1 VWKNLSRALDSHH
14 PNHLPTDKPD
24 SSQIQTETA
33 VATKMPSSSTIP
45 EISQNVSAAVHN
57 SPLAKSSSSSYNSSS
72 VATVT
77 AALKEWAVVC
87 KALEEGRQVLL
98 LRKGGIME
106 YREGFQVKHNSF
118 MLYPTFEHQLKE
130 SIQSDYAG
138 KLDMILQ
145 EQRADNKITVTSYAR
160 ALAVKQIDDS
170 SLLSK
175 LQKYHI
181 WNEQYVNVRMNYN
194 PRKPIQVVLLRVY
207 KLENP
212 IEAEVRPE
220 WLGCKSWLHIQTFP
234 SQLHSGYKHITFDE
248 RPVLDDL
255 KFDKIATEIE
265 EILTQ

>member
-1 VWKNLSRALDSHH
+1 MWKNLSRALDNHH
-14 PNHLPTDKPD
+14 PNHAPTDKPD

-33 VATKMPSSSTIP
+33 VATRMPSSSTIP
-45 EISQNVSAAVHN
+45 EIGQNVSAAVHN
-57 SPLAKSSSSSYNSSS
+57 SALAKSSGSRYNSN
-72 VATVT
+72 TVT

-130 SIQSDYAG
+130 AIQSDYARR
-138 KLDMILQ
+138 LDMILQ
-145 EQRADNKITVTSYAR
+145 EQRADNKITITSYAR

-175 LQKYHI
+175 LKKYHI

-194 PRKPIQVVLLRVY
+194 PKKPIQVVLLRVY

-220 WLGCKSWLHIQTFP
+220 WLGCKSWLDIQTFP
-234 SQLHSGYKHITFDE
+234 SQLHPGYRHTTFDE

-255 KFDKIATEIE
+255 KFNKIATEIE

>member
-1 VWKNLSRALDSHH
+1 LDSHH
-14 PNHLPTDKPD
+14 PNHVPTDKPD
-24 SSQIQTETA
+24 SSQIQMETA

-45 EISQNVSAAVHN
+45 EIGQNVSAAVHN
-57 SPLAKSSSSSYNSSS
+57 SALAKSSSSRYNSNG

-130 SIQSDYAG
+130 SIQSDYAR

-145 EQRADNKITVTSYAR
+145 EQRADNKITITSYAR

-194 PRKPIQVVLLRVY
+194 PKKPIQAVLLRVY

-234 SQLHSGYKHITFDE
+234 SQLHSGYNHITFDE

-265 EILTQ
+265 EILAQ